1 MKKSVKRFVST
12 LLIAMLAVTAAGCGS
27 NGAGSTGS
35 GTGAGAQTGAAG
47 ESKLK
52 EKLVLRMGHVMTE
65 TEPSHQAAL
74 EFAKKV
80 EERTNGDIK
89 VQVFPNSTL
98 GSDPEVMEQAKLGN
112 PMIAYTNPTYLVDM
126 AKDLSI
132 IGGPFLV
139 NDWEELKKI
148 IDSDFMKEQE
158 EILKNND
165 LRVLAFN
172 WYFGSRHVITNKEIK
187 TPEDLNGVKVR
198 SQPSPLVEETI
209 KAMGAIPTPM
219 AWAEV
224 YPGIEQK
231 VIEGAEA
238 PFSTLYSSKLHEVAT
253 SISKTGHFS
262 QVNGWVM
269 SEKIFSSLPQE
280 YQEIL
285 LEEAKAAGEKMS
297 QETIKQSEEFE
308 QKLIAEGVKIVEP
321 DIEAFREATKVVYK
335 NLEQSW
341 TPGLYDRIQKIL
353 EQ

>member
-1 MKKSVKRFVST
+1 VKKSVKRFVST

-27 NGAGSTGS
+27 NGASNAS
-35 GTGAGAQTGAAG
+35 GDAGAQTAPAG

-139 NDWEELKKI
+139 NNWDELKKI

-187 TPEDLNGVKVR
+187 TPEDLNGVKLR
-198 SQPSPLVEETI
+198 SQPNPLVEETI

-308 QKLIAEGVKIVEP
+308 KKLIEEGVKIVEP